1 MLENQGATLWWSG
14 FGLLIR
20 LQTRMPYISP
30 IQIVQQKPSAS
41 SPIYSSPAVP
51 LGVNSSSCKRIHH
64 GPSVG
69 LPRPF
74 SSAPNLLLALLLISL
89 YRAEADVPETISD
102 AAVSDNDLVHSAIVY
117 RQTIAKAR
125 R

>member
-1 MLENQGATLWWSG
+1 MVEWFRSAHSSSNAHALHFSDPDCTA
-14 FGLLIR
+14 
-20 LQTRMPYISP
+20 
-30 IQIVQQKPSAS
+30 KPPAS
-41 SPIYSSPAVP
+41 SPIYSTPAVP

-102 AAVSDNDLVHSAIVY
+102 AAASDNDLVHSAIVY